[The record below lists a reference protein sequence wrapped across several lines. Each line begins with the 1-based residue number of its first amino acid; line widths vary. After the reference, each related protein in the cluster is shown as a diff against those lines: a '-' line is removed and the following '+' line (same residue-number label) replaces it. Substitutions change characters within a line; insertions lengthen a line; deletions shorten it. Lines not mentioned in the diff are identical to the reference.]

1 MRNGSRL
8 PHKSGE
14 CLLAT
19 TTPVHSA
26 QTKAFRVEY
35 SVFILTHPAA
45 TAHGVSP
52 ATLRVQLPLQGC
64 SDQRRIL
71 GPRLEATLLSESL
84 KDAAGG

>member
-26 QTKAFRVEY
+26 QTIAFWVEY
-35 SVFILTHPAA
+35 SVFILTHPPLPL
-45 TAHGVSP
+45 TAFRRQPSVSSYPSRDVQTSGVSW
-52 ATLRVQLPLQGC
+52 G
-64 SDQRRIL
+64 L
-71 GPRLEATLLSESL
+71 G
-84 KDAAGG
+84 